1 MDSSQI
7 LLPSQTLLK
16 YVKQHVGAIIGTLL
30 IMMVYMG
37 GWALSGY
44 ALSHVLQN
52 YSNKKWVIILVMAY
66 VSILLADVGNDM
78 LDSYMHPR
86 LTDFVGKNTMKHVL
100 KSYEH
105 RRTSPDTGK
114 LLSLYSNLHVNTTEL
129 LVKIRDYGVPFVV
142 VILVASVYLFMLHK
156 YLGGIMLGASLLYFG
171 LYVGLC
177 HVQVLKG
184 NELENCRLDHENRAS
199 DILMNMHN
207 IYAANMT
214 ARQLETFTTDLK
226 DCSELQAE
234 LLQLNAGL
242 HSALNV
248 FIYIILLSLVICAA
262 WLFKHKRLDSRQLTA
277 FGFVLS
283 FIWSGL
289 DAPARHINN
298 IAWYISYLNE
308 ADKAA
313 IMLRDPS
320 DEATGICCVAPAD
333 GTVSF
338 ANVTVGE
345 LALPDIELNDG
356 DHLVIQGPI
365 GSGKSTILNILFGKL
380 RYTGVVRMGGLDVDQ
395 AEVSN
400 WRKHII
406 FVPQTVT
413 LFNDT
418 VYYNVAYGN
427 DASRQDVLAAMT
439 KYQIFTIDLDTQVG
453 RLGENLSGGQRQ
465 IIFLLRSYFR
475 KNIKLV
481 LMDEPTS
488 ALDANTRDNAMI
500 LINDII
506 KDRTAIIVTHDP
518 SIVDLST
525 KTLTLET
532 CN

>member
-1 MDSSQI
+1 
-7 LLPSQTLLK
+7 
-16 YVKQHVGAIIGTLL
+16 
-30 IMMVYMG
+30 
-37 GWALSGY
+37 
-44 ALSHVLQN
+44 
-52 YSNKKWVIILVMAY
+52 
-66 VSILLADVGNDM
+66 
-78 LDSYMHPR
+78 
-86 LTDFVGKNTMKHVL
+86 
-100 KSYEH
+100 
-105 RRTSPDTGK
+105 
-114 LLSLYSNLHVNTTEL
+114 
-129 LVKIRDYGVPFVV
+129 
-142 VILVASVYLFMLHK
+142 
-156 YLGGIMLGASLLYFG
+156 
-171 LYVGLC
+171 
-177 HVQVLKG
+177 
-184 NELENCRLDHENRAS
+184 
-199 DILMNMHN
+199 
-207 IYAANMT
+207 
-214 ARQLETFTTDLK
+214 
-226 DCSELQAE
+226 
-234 LLQLNAGL
+234 
-242 HSALNV
+242 
-248 FIYIILLSLVICAA
+248 
-262 WLFKHKRLDSRQLTA
+262 
-277 FGFVLS
+277 
-283 FIWSGL
+283 
-289 DAPARHINN
+289 
-298 IAWYISYLNE
+298 
-308 ADKAA
+308 
-313 IMLRDPS
+313 
-320 DEATGICCVAPAD
+320 
-333 GTVSF
+333 
-338 ANVTVGE
+338 
-345 LALPDIELNDG
+345 
-356 DHLVIQGPI
+356 
-365 GSGKSTILNILFGKL
+365 LNILFGKL